1 MIRQYK
7 HLTENDIE
15 EGKEIAQ
22 MMSMIPEEEKKMV
35 TVYIRAL
42 ADRSMLVNKTA

>member
-1 MIRQYK
+1 MDKQYK
-7 HLTENDIE
+7 PLTDQDIE
-15 EGKEIAQ
+15 EGKEIML

>member
-1 MIRQYK
+1 MGKDYRY
-7 HLTENDIE
+7 LTEQDIE